1 MERAAVFWHHGG
13 ANSPMVPEVIM
24 RVPPVLY
31 QIEQTLSQ
39 RLPTLRPAQH
49 RGLALW
55 VYGTIL
61 AQSACQTAVIAA
73 LLTLGSWS
81 ALRQALREW
90 LYDGADKA
98 APCQTEVAVQ
108 QCFAPLLRWV
118 LQHWQGREIALAV
131 DATLHRQQVTALVVS
146 VLYRGSAIPV
156 AWHILPA
163 NRPGAWMSP
172 ILRLLWLL
180 HPAMPDQMTVL
191 VLADRGLWSPR
202 LWKRIRDLGW
212 HPVLRVRQET
222 TFAPAGARRQR
233 ADQLVPGP
241 GHAWVGRGI
250 AFKHHGV
257 QRAGTLVV
265 VWSADQAQPWI
276 VMTNLAPQ
284 QVGVLWYGLRMWVE
298 LGFRALKSMGWQ
310 WQRTRRTD
318 PERVARY
325 WLILAVA
332 TLWVVAYGT
341 RVEDA
346 QHQGR
351 WPAHLRT
358 PPPQVRQR
366 QRTVSVFR
374 LGLTWLRQS
383 LGHGR
388 LWQRLWFN
396 PDPWPLPPPTLQICI
411 HAPI

>member
-1 MERAAVFWHHGG
+1 
-13 ANSPMVPEVIM
+13 M
-24 RVPPVLY
+24 RVPPVWY
-31 QIEQTLSQ
+31 QIEARLSQ
-39 RLPTLRPAQH
+39 HLPTLRPAQQ

-61 AQSACQTAVIAA
+61 AQSACQTAVITA
-73 LLTLGSWS
+73 LLPLASWS
-81 ALRQALREW
+81 ALRQSLRAW

-98 APCQTEVAVQ
+98 APCQTAVAVTS
-108 QCFAPLLRWV
+108 CFPALLRWV
-118 LQHWQGREIALAV
+118 LQSWPGHELAFAV
-131 DATLHRQQVTALVVS
+131 DATLHRKQVAALVVS
-146 VLYRGSAIPV
+146 VLYRGAAIPV

-163 NRPGAWMSP
+163 NRPGAWMPP
-172 ILRLLWLL
+172 ILRLLRLL
-180 HPAMPDQMTVL
+180 RPARPPQMTVL

-241 GHAWVGRGI
+241 GHAWVGRGV
-250 AFKHHGV
+250 AFKHRPV
-257 QRAGTLVV
+257 RRAGTLVV
-265 VWSADQAQPWI
+265 VWSSEHAQPWI
-276 VMTNLAPQ
+276 VMTDLAPQ
-284 QVGVLWYGLRMWVE
+284 RVGVLWYGLRMWVE

-332 TLWVVAYGT
+332 TWWVLAYGT

-346 QHQGR
+346 QRCGVP
-351 WPAHLRT
+351 PAQLGT
-358 PPPQVRQR
+358 PPQGTEPRR
-366 QRTVSVFR
+366 RRVSVFR
-374 LGLTWLRQS
+374 LGLAWLRQGVGS
-383 LGHGR
+383 GR
-388 LWQRLWFN
+388 LWQRLWLS
-396 PDPWPLPPPTLQICI
+396 PEPWPLPPPTLQICY
-411 HAPI
+411 HPSD